1 VAREAISV
9 KPCSRAFRGQLLAFF
24 VWRSTVRP
32 ARRVVT
38 RSPHRSVG
46 LVAAP
51 WLQPQAIEHESELEK
66 RFLDIAVVCPSVFCI
81 HSQPFVLADIAGG
94 NYTPDYLVRLRG
106 GVELVVEVKPERF
119 VERDRERFNAA
130 TAKLAER
137 RIDFYVLNEHVLD
150 ERRSSQGRL
159 WRRYAMAALDERMH
173 AALSGLAA
181 QPDGVSMADAVAAG
195 IAMAVIYRAL
205 ARRELLSVD
214 ALKLSTQSRLIT
226 PQSLEPCNER
236 LYFDRWVGCTSW
248 RPDME
253 T

>member
-1 VAREAISV
+1 M
-9 KPCSRAFRGQLLAFF
+9 
-24 VWRSTVRP
+24 RP
-32 ARRVVT
+32 ARRIVT

-51 WLQPQAIEHESELEK
+51 WLQPHAIEHESELEK
-66 RFLDIAVVCPSVFCI
+66 RFLDIALVCPSVCRI
-81 HSQPFVLADIAGG
+81 HSQPFVLVDIADG

-130 TAKLAER
+130 TAKLSER

-150 ERRSSQGRL
+150 ERRSGQGRL
-159 WRRYAMAALDERMH
+159 WRRYAMAALDQSGH
-173 AALSGLAA
+173 AALSELAA

-195 IAMAVIYRAL
+195 TAMTVIYRAL

-214 ALKLSTQSRLIT
+214 GLNLSMQTRLIT
-226 PQSLEPCNER
+226 PQPLEPCDER
-236 LYFDRWVGCTSW
+236 LYFDRWFGCTSW
-248 RPDME
+248 RPDVE